1 MIKFIN
7 SWAQEIIVAVVIATI
22 IEIIIPEGKNKKYI
36 KTVIG
41 IYILFVIVS
50 PLISKFG
57 KSNIKFN
64 SIVEYSE
71 KELNKYNIN
80 KLEINTNAYIEN
92 TYEDKIKEEI
102 DNSLKEKGYT
112 MINIDIEIEIKDE
125 KKYGLINKLYIKLAK
140 EINNFNEEGKSH
152 IDDNKIESINTVKE
166 INIDLSK
173 SNNKNTNT
181 NTNNIN
187 KNNDSIIVTDE
198 EINELKEY
206 LSNAYGIRKDNILI
220 EQ

>member
-125 KKYGLINKLYIKLAK
+125 KNM
-140 EINNFNEEGKSH
+140 
-152 IDDNKIESINTVKE
+152 D
-166 INIDLSK
+166 
-173 SNNKNTNT
+173 
-181 NTNNIN
+181 
-187 KNNDSIIVTDE
+187 
-198 EINELKEY
+198 
-206 LSNAYGIRKDNILI
+206 
-220 EQ
+220 